1 MKKHV
6 FNLLYWKSMVFGML
20 TIISKIFW
28 KSVLYVYAE
37 GQLYWNLDSILSVRI
52 YIYGIWTF
60 VIVTILPTH
69 FKISIYIEN
78 RHCLHFPNVSILK
91 DFVLRS
97 YFDSEIGVLRLIL
110 FWFILKGLVPG
121 SVRNISRDL
130 PHWVSG
136 LSLEKSLISG
146 VGVCELKSSSLDRHF
161 RTNGSL

>member
-6 FNLLYWKSMVFGML
+6 FNLIYWKSMVFGML
-20 TIISKIFW
+20 TIISIIFW

-78 RHCLHFPNVSILK
+78 RHCLHFPNVSILN
-91 DFVLRS
+91 FCFEELLWLGNWSSTSCTFLVRFERIGPRL
-97 YFDSEIGVLRLIL
+97 SEKH
-110 FWFILKGLVPG
+110 LKG
-121 SVRNISRDL
+121 SST
-130 PHWVSG
+130 
-136 LSLEKSLISG
+136 LS
-146 VGVCELKSSSLDRHF
+146 
-161 RTNGSL
+161 